1 MSQLYLQMKEFRRLW
16 NPWDEPNL
24 GNFRPL
30 QEQGDRHLLFI
41 SPHWSQYN
49 SLLPIPRVPEP
60 SISVLSPA
68 YQQNTWMLPPQ
79 NAYMLPENQ
88 TSTVNEENKEKSEQ

>member
-1 MSQLYLQMKEFRRLW
+1 MKEFRKLW

-24 GNFRPL
+24 RNFRPL
-30 QEQGDRHLLFI
+30 QERHDRHIFFI

-60 SISVLSPA
+60 SIAILSPA
-68 YQQNTWMLPPQ
+68 YKTRPWLLPPQ
-79 NAYMLPENQ
+79 NADLLPQEN
-88 TSTVNEENKEKSEQ
+88 ENGEDKII

>member
-1 MSQLYLQMKEFRRLW
+1 MKEFRKLW

-30 QEQGDRHLLFI
+30 QEKGNRHLLFI

-49 SLLPIPRVPEP
+49 SLLPILRVPEP
-60 SISVLSPA
+60 SISILSPA
-68 YQQNTWMLPPQ
+68 YRLNLWMLPLR
-79 NAYMLPENQ
+79 NAYMLPETQ
-88 TSTVNEENKEKSEQ
+88 ANEKDKENKQ